1 MNSIS
6 SQKFPSEKKEAQ
18 LTERK
23 FANNNNNKY
32 KKPDLPNGKKKTEN
46 HIEVSISHLS
56 RSLIITYW
64 NYFIDRRAVNVSGI
78 TIPESFSRHL
88 NFKDDLIQSHLECEY
103 VYLSPYI
110 FCFFLQENITLSL
123 AGLRIN

>member
-1 MNSIS
+1 MDSIS

-78 TIPESFSRHL
+78 TITNKCRIE
-88 NFKDDLIQSHLECEY
+88 
-103 VYLSPYI
+103 
-110 FCFFLQENITLSL
+110 LQND
-123 AGLRIN
+123 